1 MSLTEDLT
9 DLRTHQAEIPSA
21 RQTLH
26 LDIFSDVICPWC
38 FIGKRRLSQALSLI
52 AGRYA
57 VNVTWRVF
65 QLNPNMPPEGVDRK
79 VYRTAKFGSWSRSLA
94 LDAQLTE
101 VGTKEGIPFAFDR
114 IQRTPNTFDAHRLI
128 WLAQREGVQDAVVEA
143 LFRGYFTEGEDIG
156 DRRILSDI
164 ASTAGLLS
172 AQVERFLASDE
183 GVEQLR
189 QEEAK
194 ARQLGI
200 SGVPYFL
207 VNGRYA
213 IEGAQ
218 PAEKLVSAFDQ
229 AMQSQDA

>member
-38 FIGKRRLSQALSLI
+38 LIGKRRLSQALSLI
-52 AGRYA
+52 AKRYA

-65 QLNPNMPPEGVDRK
+65 QLNPSMPPEGVDRK
-79 VYRTAKFGSWSRSLA
+79 VYRTAKFGSWSRSLT
-94 LDAQLTE
+94 LDAQLAE
-101 VGTKEGIPFAFDR
+101 VGAKEGIPFAFDR

-128 WLAQREGVQDAVVEA
+128 WLAQGEGVQDAVVEA
-143 LFRGYFTEGEDIG
+143 LFRGYFTEGMDIG

-164 ASTAGLLS
+164 ASTAGLIS
-172 AQVERFLASDE
+172 AQVESFLASDE

-207 VNGRYA
+207 VNGKYA